1 MTALDVAPRIF
12 EVVRALVANPGAAL
26 TDALGSIAGGAVA
39 EVQRIEAEARRLAE
53 QATDL
58 ATEASDAAAAA
69 VDAARAEVEA
79 TVAALGAKADAARAA
94 VDAAIADGERAVT
107 AARQQ
112 ADRLRAAALAAAV
125 DETERQRIEDQ
136 AGRIVADAQEA
147 ADAARRAAAAAVDS
161 IAAELAERQA
171 ELTATVARLEEAA
184 AQAATEAQRL
194 LDTAEQR
201 VQQEVAR
208 LTEAAEALIG
218 QATALPGKAVALA
231 EDARN
236 QLVDAIGQEVSLVGL
251 ITQALVYLKREMF
264 PDVDGLQVVAYRNGA
279 DGPPGIGLSW
289 VEGDVEALVAYVPDQ
304 AAGTLVVNTKREG
317 GGPIALST
325 GQAVTVALSASGNQD
340 IVLPLGSRPA
350 PEGEGEAT
358 LTVGFDTSSLRLD
371 QRFVQ
376 VQAGTPGLSFTLR
389 SAGGAWHYRVR
400 GELRGAGWNVDFA
413 RLLAPI
419 PNLLPMPGLGE
430 LRTYGFALEDGV
442 FSFTEEHA
450 A

>member
-12 EVVRALVANPGAAL
+12 EVVRALVQNPGAAL
-26 TDALGSIAGGAVA
+26 TDALGSVAGGAVA

-53 QATDL
+53 QASSL
-58 ATEASDAAAAA
+58 ATEARDAAAAA
-69 VDAARAEVEA
+69 VDAARAEAAA
-79 TVAALGAKADAARAA
+79 TVAMFGAKADEARAA
-94 VDAAIADGERAVT
+94 VDAAIAEGERAVS

-112 ADRLRAAALAAAV
+112 ADRLRASALAAAV
-125 DETERQRIEDQ
+125 DQTERQRIEEQ
-136 AGRIVADAQEA
+136 AGRILGDAQESA
-147 ADAARRAAAAAVDS
+147 EAARRAAAAMVDS

-171 ELTATVARLEEAA
+171 ELTATVTRLEDAA
-184 AQAATEAQRL
+184 AQAATKAQQL
-194 LDTAEQR
+194 LDTVDER

-264 PDVDGLQVVAYRNGA
+264 PDVDGLQVVAYRN
-279 DGPPGIGLSW
+279 DDDEPGIGLSW
-289 VEGDVEALVAYVPDQ
+289 VDGDVEALVAYVPDQ
-304 AAGTLVVNTKREG
+304 TAGTLVINTKREG
-317 GGPIALST
+317 GGPIALTAGNTVS
-325 GQAVTVALSASGNQD
+325 VALSASGNQD

-350 PEGEGEAT
+350 PTGDGHAT

-376 VQAGTPGLSFTLR
+376 AQAGAPGLSLTLR
-389 SAGGAWHYRVR
+389 SAGGAWHYRV
-400 GELRGAGWNVDFA
+400 GAELRGAGWTVDFA

-430 LRTYGFALEDGV
+430 LRTYGFTLEDGL